1 MQSLNWLQKQLRS
14 EWIDMKFLK
23 SEKGEFTVEATI
35 VFTISFMALI
45 VIMYVGIVM
54 YQHVH
59 LQSVTDRIASRGA
72 MMYATR
78 TTNMENGYKSPSAFW
93 DCDPYRYISDKG
105 YKNTAEAE
113 IEKALNAALGNGNV
127 IASNTN
133 DGADATVKLGMFSRK
148 VEVIGNRSFNVPFVS
163 IFDVDNSFFN
173 LNVKSTAYIMD
184 MPETIRNVDYA
195 VDMIKQNETAQKAIG
210 KVGELKEKLQTFI
223 SKIE

>member
-1 MQSLNWLQKQLRS
+1 MKQNS
-14 EWIDMKFLK
+14 D
-23 SEKGEFTVEATI
+23 KGNAGYMTVEATI

-59 LQSVTDRIASRGA
+59 LQSATDRIASRGA

-78 TTNMENGYKSPSAFW
+78 TTDMNTGYKSREAFW
-93 DCDPYRYISDKG
+93 NCDPYRYIFDGS
-105 YKNTAEAE
+105 YKATAESQIAG
-113 IEKALNAALGNGNV
+113 ALNEALGNGNV
-127 IASNTN
+127 IATNTS
-133 DGADATVKLGMFSRK
+133 DGANVNVKLGLFSRK
-148 VEVIGNRSFNVPFVS
+148 VEVTGRRSFNVPFVS
-163 IFDVDNSFFN
+163 VFDIDNSFFD

-195 VDMIKQNETAQKAIG
+195 VDMIKQNGTAQKAIN
-210 KVGELKEKLQTFI
+210 KVGELKGKLEEFI

>member
-1 MQSLNWLQKQLRS
+1 MRA
-14 EWIDMKFLK
+14 FK

-59 LQSVTDRIASRGA
+59 LQSATDGIASRGA

-78 TTNMENGYKSPSAFW
+78 TTDMETGYKSKDAFW
-93 DCDPYRYISDKG
+93 NCDPYRYIMDGS
-105 YKNTAEAE
+105 YKSTAEEQIQA
-113 IEKALNAALGNGNV
+113 ALSQALGNGNV
-127 IASNTN
+127 ISSNAG
-133 DGADATVKLGMFSRK
+133 DGADAKIKLSVFSRK
-148 VEVIGNRSFNVPFVS
+148 VEVTGNRSFNVPFVS
-163 IFDVDNSFFN
+163 VFDIDNSFFD

-184 MPETIRNVDYA
+184 MPETIRNVDYV
-195 VDMIKQNETAQKAIG
+195 VDLIKQNDTADKAIG
-210 KVGELKEKLQTFI
+210 KIGELKGKLETFI

>member
-1 MQSLNWLQKQLRS
+1 MHYSNLRLKLQRL
-14 EWIDMKFLK
+14 EWIDMKFFK

-45 VIMYVGIVM
+45 VIMYIGIVM

-78 TTNMENGYKSPSAFW
+78 TTDMNTGAKSSEAFW
-93 DCDPYRYISDKG
+93 NCDPYRYIIDGS
-105 YKNTAEAE
+105 YKNTAKGQ
-113 IEKALNAALGNGNV
+113 IESALNQALGNGNV
-127 IASNTN
+127 IASNAN
-133 DGADATVKLGMFSRK
+133 DGANVDIKLGMFSRK
-148 VEVIGNRSFNVPFVS
+148 IEVTGKRSFNVPFVS
-163 IFDVDNSFFN
+163 VFDIDNSFFD

-195 VDMIKQNETAQKAIG
+195 VDVIKKNDTAQKAIE
-210 KVGELKEKLQTFI
+210 KVGELKSKLQAFI
-223 SKIE
+223 TKIE

>member
-1 MQSLNWLQKQLRS
+1 
-14 EWIDMKFLK
+14 MKFLR

-45 VIMYVGIVM
+45 VIMYIGIVM

-78 TTNMENGYKSPSAFW
+78 TTDMNTGAKSADAFW
-93 DCDPYRYISDKG
+93 NSDPYRYIMDGS
-105 YKNTAEAE
+105 YKNTAEGQIQA
-113 IEKALNAALGNGNV
+113 ALNKALGNGNV
-127 IASNTN
+127 IATN
-133 DGADATVKLGMFSRK
+133 ASDGASANVKLGMFSRK
-148 VEVIGNRSFNVPFVS
+148 VEVTGTRSFNVPFVS
-163 IFDVDNSFFN
+163 AFDVDNSFFN
-173 LNVKSTAYIMD
+173 LKVKSTAYIMD

-195 VDMIKQNETAQKAIG
+195 TDLIKQNETAQKAIN
-210 KVGELKEKLQTFI
+210 KVGELKGKLQNFI

>member
-1 MQSLNWLQKQLRS
+1 
-14 EWIDMKFLK
+14 MKFFR

-45 VIMYVGIVM
+45 IIMYIGIVM

-78 TTNMENGYKSPSAFW
+78 TTDMNTGAKSADAFW
-93 DCDPYRYISDKG
+93 NSDPYRYIIDSS
-105 YKNTAEAE
+105 YKSTAEGQIQA
-113 IEKALNAALGNGNV
+113 ALNQALGNGNV
-127 IASNTN
+127 IATN
-133 DGADATVKLGMFSRK
+133 ASDGATAHIKLGMFSRK
-148 VEVIGNRSFNVPFVS
+148 VEVTGNRSFNVPFVS
-163 IFDVDNSFFN
+163 VFDVDSSFFN

-195 VDMIKQNETAQKAIG
+195 VDMIKRNETAQNAIN
-210 KVGELKEKLQTFI
+210 KVGELKGKLQTFI

>member
-1 MQSLNWLQKQLRS
+1 MN
-14 EWIDMKFLK
+14 FFK

-35 VFTISFMALI
+35 VFSISFMALI
-45 VIMYVGIVM
+45 IIMYIGIVM

-59 LQSVTDRIASRGA
+59 LQSITDRIASRGA

-78 TTNMENGYKSPSAFW
+78 TTDMNTGYKSKDAFW
-93 DCDPYRYISDKG
+93 DSDPYRYIFDGS
-105 YKNTAEAE
+105 YKSTAEGQ
-113 IEKALNAALGNGNV
+113 IKSALNSALGNGNV

-133 DGADATVKLGMFSRK
+133 DGASATVKLGMFSRK
-148 VEVIGNRSFNVPFVS
+148 VEITGKRSFNVPFVS
-163 IFDVDNSFFN
+163 VFNIDNSLFD

-195 VDMIKQNETAQKAIG
+195 GDMIKQNKTAQKAIS
-210 KVGELKEKLQTFI
+210 KVGELKGKLQTFI

>member
-1 MQSLNWLQKQLRS
+1 MN
-14 EWIDMKFLK
+14 FFK

-35 VFTISFMALI
+35 VFSISFMALI
-45 VIMYVGIVM
+45 IIMYIGIVM

-59 LQSVTDRIASRGA
+59 LQSITDRIASRGA

-78 TTNMENGYKSPSAFW
+78 TTDMNTGYKSKDAFW
-93 DCDPYRYISDKG
+93 DSDPYRYIFDGS
-105 YKNTAEAE
+105 YKSTAEAQ
-113 IEKALNAALGNGNV
+113 ISSALNSALGNGNV

-133 DGADATVKLGMFSRK
+133 DGASAKVKLGMFSRK
-148 VEVIGNRSFNVPFVS
+148 VEITGRRSFNVPFVS
-163 IFDVDNSFFN
+163 VFNIDNSLFD

-195 VDMIKQNETAQKAIG
+195 VDMIKQNKTAQKAIS
-210 KVGELKEKLQTFI
+210 KVGELKGKLQTFI